1 MAVLY
6 TSLTHEDYKRLE
18 SQMKAFKETVH
29 KTVPDGG
36 YHKSI
41 RLRVTRDM
49 IFEFYGPDVAKD
61 PNPGDK

>member
-6 TSLTHEDYKRLE
+6 TTLTHEEYKELE
-18 SQMKAFKETVH
+18 AQMKTFKETVH
-29 KTVPDGG
+29 RTVPSGG

-41 RLRVTRDM
+41 RLRITSNM

-61 PNPGDK
+61 PNPK